1 MASISSQYVTAYQM
15 YFYCKVLK
23 KITPHDFCPIENRC

>member
-15 YFYCKVLK
+15 HFYC
-23 KITPHDFCPIENRC
+23 II